1 MHARYVSRDLPA
13 CPWSWFACEEQ
24 RSLHKPQR
32 SSRLRNNLW
41 PRISISLWCYSP
53 SFNSTCL
60 HNGDGMTRR
69 WSSLYTASALI
80 SLDFQSR
87 LDPQDI
93 GATQSCT
100 ACDWEGLGAVFY
112 RWAWLVYRSE
122 FEGMISCYDSDRHS
136 HCNSICH
143 PSATGMQCSSDQGRD
158 INTRKYIARANAS
171 QLRAHYK
178 IVYTHDMTEIVEE
191 LKMAMLTY
199 TFRHGWPLVEC
210 QVKGHSN

>member
-1 MHARYVSRDLPA
+1 MHATFPATYPRVPGPGLRARSRGRCTSHREVAGSGTIFDLAYPFLYDVTVRPSTARA
-13 CPWSWFACEEQ
+13 CTMVMVWRE
-24 RSLHKPQR
+24 
-32 SSRLRNNLW
+32 
-41 PRISISLWCYSP
+41 
-53 SFNSTCL
+53 
-60 HNGDGMTRR
+60 DG
-69 WSSLYTASALI
+69 SSLYTASALI

-178 IVYTHDMTEIVEE
+178 FVHMTWQRL
-191 LKMAMLTY
+191 LKSW
-199 TFRHGWPLVEC
+199 RWPCSRTLSVT
-210 QVKGHSN
+210 VDLLSSAK